1 MVITEYV
8 TIKHAR
14 AILPFPPVP
23 ASLSL
28 MQGEHR
34 TYTNLSNEVIIRHK
48 QGHTLQ
54 LYTQTNVLGHTN
66 PAPGEEVPFNL
77 YQMTDRKWKTHML
90 FRTHLLSIYYVLGW
104 GKDTQDDVIILSFI
118 KHTLNE
124 GA

>member
-28 MQGEHR
+28 MQGEYR
-34 TYTNLSNEVIIRHK
+34 TYTNLSNEVSIGHK

-66 PAPGEEVPFNL
+66 PAPGGRGAIQSLPD
-77 YQMTDRKWKTHML
+77 DR
-90 FRTHLLSIYYVLGW
+90 
-104 GKDTQDDVIILSFI
+104 
-118 KHTLNE
+118 
-124 GA
+124 